1 MTSLQKKLESALYSG
16 YTKNRTESINSFEG
30 GIFMQKTKK
39 TMAGLLAATVLLGA
53 TSVLQAV
60 QVEPVSAAS
69 DPVKIIAMGDSI
81 THGYING
88 DNGYRKY
95 FCYGLQQN
103 GITNFD
109 MVGPN
114 NNWTDSATYD
124 WNGTTITYDP
134 AHAGYSGYAIQK
146 IGSRQGLQET
156 IFDTTYVNGDVSGNM
171 MEAYQPDVIMLQIG
185 TNDVLDAQLT
195 GIGDRLEELV
205 DKLIPYVS
213 GDGQVLYLASIP
225 NIDAIERYDWLGA
238 YEWTYGVS
246 YKSDPE
252 KFVATVQAAVDDYNT
267 IVKNLVAK
275 KQAEGA
281 HIEFSDINSTIDI
294 SAGDLKDGVH
304 PSEQGYAKMGQYW
317 SNLLTETYFHGTVT
331 PTTTPTATTTTTTE
345 TTTTTTGTT
354 TATDSTPVETTTSVQ
369 TTTTAKPQTNPSG
382 DSAFTLTDVAFDTDI
397 DLQPYSDITSIDV
410 IFSAADGAF
419 YNGSV
424 TFDGWNEATSFTSTD
439 LKNQMLTVTPSKE
452 YGKMTVRKY
461 FGNVTLE
468 KVIVHT
474 KGSAESTTTTKVTT
488 TETAVTTTEAKTTT
502 ETSTTTTPVVTT
514 TIVTTVT
521 ETANGDVNGDGT
533 MDLTDLVL
541 LQKYLVRKGTMTVE
555 QSSRADLNA
564 DHVLNVVDAML
575 LRQLL
580 LKHA

>member
-1 MTSLQKKLESALYSG
+1 
-16 YTKNRTESINSFEG
+16 
-30 GIFMQKTKK
+30 MQKTKK

-95 FCYGLQQN
+95 FCYDLQQN

-146 IGSRQGLQET
+146 IGNRQGLQET
-156 IFDTTYVNGDVSGNM
+156 IFDTTYTDGDVSGNM
-171 MEAYQPDVIMLQIG
+171 MEVYQPDVIMLQIG

-281 HIEFSDINSTIDI
+281 HIEFSDINSTIEI

-354 TATDSTPVETTTSVQ
+354 TATDSTPAETTTSAQ
-369 TTTTAKPQTNPSG
+369 ITTTQPQTNPSG
-382 DSAFTLTDVAFDTDI
+382 DAAFTLTDVAFDTDI
-397 DLQPYSDITSIDV
+397 DLQPYSNITSIDV

-424 TFDGWNEATSFTSTD
+424 TFGGWNEATSFTSTD
-439 LKNQMLTVTPSKE
+439 LKNQTLTVTPSKA

-461 FGNVTLE
+461 FGDVTLE

-533 MDLTDLVL
+533 TDLTDLVL
-541 LQKYLVRKGTMTVE
+541 LQKYLVRKGTLIAE

-580 LKHA
+580 LKQA

>member
-1 MTSLQKKLESALYSG
+1 M
-16 YTKNRTESINSFEG
+16 R
-30 GIFMQKTKK
+30 KTKK
-39 TMAGLLAATVLLGA
+39 TMAGLLAATILLGA

-60 QVEPVSAAS
+60 QIEPVSAAS

-114 NNWTDSATYD
+114 NNWSDSATYD

-146 IGSRQGLQET
+146 IGNRQGLQET
-156 IFDTTYVNGDVSGNM
+156 IFDTTYTDGDVSGNM
-171 MEAYQPDVIMLQIG
+171 MEVYQPDVIMLQIG

-225 NIDAIERYDWLGA
+225 NIDAAKKYDWLGA
-238 YEWTYGVS
+238 YQWTYGVS
-246 YKSDPE
+246 YESDPE

-331 PTTTPTATTTTTTE
+331 PTTTPTTTATTTTTTE
-345 TTTTTTGTT
+345 TTTTTTETT
-354 TATDSTPVETTTSVQ
+354 TATDSTPAETTTSAQ
-369 TTTTAKPQTNPSG
+369 TTTTEPQTNPSG

-410 IFSAADGAF
+410 IFSAADGAS

-424 TFDGWNEATSFTSTD
+424 TFDGWNEATSFTSAD
-439 LKNQMLTVTPSKE
+439 LKNQTLTVTPSKD

-461 FGNVTLE
+461 FGDVTLE

-474 KGSAESTTTTKVTT
+474 KGSTVSTTT
-488 TETAVTTTEAKTTT
+488 TETAVITTGAKTTT
-502 ETSTTTTPVVTT
+502 ETTTTTMPAVTT
-514 TIVTTVT
+514 TMVTTVT
-521 ETANGDVNGDGT
+521 EAVNGDVNGDGT
-533 MDLTDLVL
+533 ADLTDLVV
-541 LQKYLVRKGTMTVE
+541 LQKYLVRKGTLTAE

>member
-1 MTSLQKKLESALYSG
+1 
-16 YTKNRTESINSFEG
+16 
-30 GIFMQKTKK
+30 MQKTKK

-95 FCYGLQQN
+95 FCYDLQQN

-114 NNWTDSATYD
+114 NNWMDSATYD

-171 MEAYQPDVIMLQIG
+171 MEVYQPDVIMLQIG

-225 NIDAIERYDWLGA
+225 DIDAAKKYDWLGA
-238 YEWTYGVS
+238 YQWTYGVS
-246 YKSDPE
+246 YESDPE
-252 KFVATVQAAVDDYNT
+252 KFVATVQAAVDDYNM

-294 SAGDLKDGVH
+294 SAGDLEDGVH
-304 PSEQGYAKMGQYW
+304 PNEQGYAKMGQYW

-331 PTTTPTATTTTTTE
+331 PTTTPTTTATTTTTTE

-354 TATDSTPVETTTSVQ
+354 TATDSTPAETTTSAQ
-369 TTTTAKPQTNPSG
+369 TTTTEPQTNPSG
-382 DSAFTLTDVAFDTDI
+382 DSAFTLMDVAFDTDI

-410 IFSAADGAF
+410 IFSAADGAS

-424 TFDGWNEATSFTSTD
+424 TFDGWNEATSFTSAD
-439 LKNQMLTVTPSKE
+439 LKNQTLTVTPSKD

-461 FGNVTLE
+461 FGDVTLE

-474 KGSAESTTTTKVTT
+474 KGSTVSTTT
-488 TETAVTTTEAKTTT
+488 TETAVITTEAKTTT
-502 ETSTTTTPVVTT
+502 ETTTTTMPAVTT
-514 TIVTTVT
+514 TMVTTVT
-521 ETANGDVNGDGT
+521 EAVNGDVNGDGT
-533 MDLTDLVL
+533 TDLTDLVL
-541 LQKYLVRKGTMTVE
+541 LQKYLVRKGTLIAE

>member
-1 MTSLQKKLESALYSG
+1 
-16 YTKNRTESINSFEG
+16 
-30 GIFMQKTKK
+30 MQKTKK
-39 TMAGLLAATVLLGA
+39 TVAGLLAATVLLGA

-114 NNWTDSATYD
+114 NNWSDSATYD
-124 WNGTTITYDP
+124 WNGITITYDP
-134 AHAGYSGYAIQK
+134 VHAGYSGYAIQK

-205 DKLIPYVS
+205 DKLLPYVS

-225 NIDAIERYDWLGA
+225 DIDAAKKYDWLGA
-238 YEWTYGVS
+238 YQWTYGVS
-246 YKSDPE
+246 YESDPE

-275 KQAEGA
+275 KQAKGA

-294 SAGDLKDGVH
+294 SAGDLEDGVH

-331 PTTTPTATTTTTTE
+331 PTTTPTTTATTTTTTE

-354 TATDSTPVETTTSVQ
+354 TATDSTPAETTTSAQ
-369 TTTTAKPQTNPSG
+369 TTTTEPQTNPSG

-410 IFSAADGAF
+410 IFSAADGAS

-424 TFDGWNEATSFTSTD
+424 TFDGWNEATSFTSAD
-439 LKNQMLTVTPSKE
+439 LKNQTLTVTPSKD
-452 YGKMTVRKY
+452 YGKMTIRKY
-461 FGNVTLE
+461 FGDVTLE

-474 KGSAESTTTTKVTT
+474 KGSTVSTTT
-488 TETAVTTTEAKTTT
+488 TETAVITTEAKTTT
-502 ETSTTTTPVVTT
+502 ETTTTTMPAVTT
-514 TIVTTVT
+514 TMVTTVT
-521 ETANGDVNGDGT
+521 EAVNGDVNGDGT
-533 MDLTDLVL
+533 TDLTDLVM
-541 LQKYLVRKGTMTVE
+541 LQKYLVRKGTLTAE

>member
-1 MTSLQKKLESALYSG
+1 M
-16 YTKNRTESINSFEG
+16 R
-30 GIFMQKTKK
+30 KTKK
-39 TMAGLLAATVLLGA
+39 TMAGLLAATILLGA

-60 QVEPVSAAS
+60 QIEPVSAAS
-69 DPVKIIAMGDSI
+69 NPVKIIAMGDSI

-103 GITNFD
+103 GITDFN

-114 NNWTDSATYD
+114 NDWTDSTTYD

-156 IFDTTYVNGDVSGNM
+156 IFDTTYTDGDVSGNM
-171 MEAYQPDVIMLQIG
+171 MEVYQPDVIMLQIG

-225 NIDAIERYDWLGA
+225 NIDAAKKYDWLGA
-238 YEWTYGVS
+238 YQWTYGVS
-246 YKSDPE
+246 YESDPE

-294 SAGDLKDGVH
+294 SAGDLEDGVH

-331 PTTTPTATTTTTTE
+331 PTTTPTTTATTTTTTE

-354 TATDSTPVETTTSVQ
+354 TATDSTPAETTTSAQ
-369 TTTTAKPQTNPSG
+369 TTTTELQTNPSG

-397 DLQPYSDITSIDV
+397 DLRPYSDITSIDV
-410 IFSAADGAF
+410 IFSAADGAS

-424 TFDGWNEATSFTSTD
+424 TFDGWNEATSFTSAD
-439 LKNQMLTVTPSKE
+439 LKNQTLTVTPSKD

-461 FGNVTLE
+461 FGDVTLE

-474 KGSAESTTTTKVTT
+474 KGSTVSTTT
-488 TETAVTTTEAKTTT
+488 TETAVITTEAKTTT
-502 ETSTTTTPVVTT
+502 ETTTTTMPAVTT
-514 TIVTTVT
+514 TMVTTVT
-521 ETANGDVNGDGT
+521 EAVNGDVNGDGT
-533 MDLTDLVL
+533 TDLTDLVL
-541 LQKYLVRKGTMTVE
+541 LQKYLVRKGTLTAE

>member
-1 MTSLQKKLESALYSG
+1 
-16 YTKNRTESINSFEG
+16 
-30 GIFMQKTKK
+30 MQKTKK
-39 TMAGLLAATVLLGA
+39 MVAGLLAATILLGA

-60 QVEPVSAAS
+60 QIEPVSAAS

-103 GITNFD
+103 GITDFN

-114 NNWTDSATYD
+114 NDWTDSTTYD

-156 IFDTTYVNGDVSGNM
+156 IFDTTYTDGDVSGNM
-171 MEAYQPDVIMLQIG
+171 MKVYQPDVIMLQIG
-185 TNDVLDAQLT
+185 TNDILDAQLT

-225 NIDAIERYDWLGA
+225 DIDAAKKYDWLGA
-238 YEWTYGVS
+238 YQWTYGVS
-246 YKSDPE
+246 YESDPE

-294 SAGDLKDGVH
+294 SAGDLEDGVH
-304 PSEQGYAKMGQYW
+304 PNEQGYAKMGQYW

-331 PTTTPTATTTTTTE
+331 PTTTPTTTATTTTTTE

-354 TATDSTPVETTTSVQ
+354 TATDSTPAETTTSAQ
-369 TTTTAKPQTNPSG
+369 ITTTEPQTNPSG

-397 DLQPYSDITSIDV
+397 DLRPYSDITSIDV
-410 IFSAADGAF
+410 IFSAADGVS

-424 TFDGWNEATSFTSTD
+424 TFDGWNEATSFISAE
-439 LKNQMLTVTPSKE
+439 LKNHTLTVTPSKA
-452 YGKMTVRKY
+452 YNTMTVHKH
-461 FGNVTLE
+461 FGGAVDVTLE

-474 KGSAESTTTTKVTT
+474 KGSAVSTTT
-488 TETAVTTTEAKTTT
+488 TETAVITTEAKTTT
-502 ETSTTTTPVVTT
+502 ETTTTTMPAVTT
-514 TIVTTVT
+514 TMVTTVT
-521 ETANGDVNGDGT
+521 ETVNGDVNGDGT
-533 MDLTDLVL
+533 TDLTDLVL
-541 LQKYLVRKGTMTVE
+541 LQKYLVRKGTLTAE

-580 LKHA
+580 LKQA

>member
-1 MTSLQKKLESALYSG
+1 M
-16 YTKNRTESINSFEG
+16 R
-30 GIFMQKTKK
+30 KTKK

-95 FCYGLQQN
+95 FCYDLQQN

-114 NNWTDSATYD
+114 NNWTDSTTYD

-205 DKLIPYVS
+205 DKLLPYVS

-225 NIDAIERYDWLGA
+225 NIDAIKRYDWLGA
-238 YEWTYGVS
+238 YEWNYGVS
-246 YKSDPE
+246 HESDPE
-252 KFVATVQAAVDDYNT
+252 KFVATVQAVVDDYNT

-281 HIEFSDINSTIDI
+281 HIEFSDINSTITI
-294 SAGDLKDGVH
+294 SAGDLEDGVH

-317 SNLLTETYFHGTVT
+317 SKLLTETYFHGTVT

-439 LKNQMLTVTPSKE
+439 LKNQTLTVTPSKE

-461 FGNVTLE
+461 FGDVTLE

-474 KGSAESTTTTKVTT
+474 KGSAVSTTT

-502 ETSTTTTPVVTT
+502 ETTTTTAPAVTT
-514 TIVTTVT
+514 TVVTTVT
-521 ETANGDVNGDGT
+521 EAVNGDVNGDGT
-533 MDLTDLVL
+533 ADLTDLVM
-541 LQKYLVRKGTMTVE
+541 LQKYLVRKETMTVE

-580 LKHA
+580 LKHV

>member
-1 MTSLQKKLESALYSG
+1 
-16 YTKNRTESINSFEG
+16 
-30 GIFMQKTKK
+30 MQKTKK

-114 NNWTDSATYD
+114 NNWSDSATYD

-331 PTTTPTATTTTTTE
+331 PTTTPATTATTTATTTTTTE

-354 TATDSTPVETTTSVQ
+354 TATDSTPAETTTSAQ
-369 TTTTAKPQTNPSG
+369 TTTTEPQTNPSG
-382 DSAFTLTDVAFDTDI
+382 DAAFTLTDVDFDTEI
-397 DLQPYSDITSIDV
+397 DLSPYSDITSIDV
-410 IFSAADGAF
+410 IFSAADGAS

-424 TFDGWNEATSFTSTD
+424 TFDGWNEATNFTSTD

-461 FGNVTLE
+461 FGDVTLE

-474 KGSAESTTTTKVTT
+474 KGSAVSTTT
-488 TETAVTTTEAKTTT
+488 TETAVITTEAKTTT
-502 ETSTTTTPVVTT
+502 ETTTTTAPAVTT
-514 TIVTTVT
+514 TVVTTVT
-521 ETANGDVNGDGT
+521 EAVNGDVNGDGT
-533 MDLTDLVL
+533 ADLTDLVL
-541 LQKYLVRKGTMTVE
+541 LQKYLVRKGTLIAE

>member
-1 MTSLQKKLESALYSG
+1 MW
-16 YTKNRTESINSFEG
+16 
-30 GIFMQKTKK
+30 KTKK

-114 NNWTDSATYD
+114 NNWSDSATYD

-410 IFSAADGAF
+410 IFSAADGAS

-424 TFDGWNEATSFTSTD
+424 TFDGWNEATNFTSTD

-461 FGNVTLE
+461 FGDVTLE

-474 KGSAESTTTTKVTT
+474 KGSAVSTTT
-488 TETAVTTTEAKTTT
+488 TETAVITTEAKTTT
-502 ETSTTTTPVVTT
+502 ETTTTTAPAVTT
-514 TIVTTVT
+514 TVVTTVT
-521 ETANGDVNGDGT
+521 EAVNGDVNGDGT
-533 MDLTDLVL
+533 ADLMDLVM
-541 LQKYLVRKGTMTVE
+541 LQKYLVRKGTLIAE

>member
-39 TMAGLLAATVLLGA
+39 TMALLLAATVLLGA

-114 NNWTDSATYD
+114 NNWSDSATYD

>member
-1 MTSLQKKLESALYSG
+1 
-16 YTKNRTESINSFEG
+16 
-30 GIFMQKTKK
+30 MQKTKK
-39 TMAGLLAATVLLGA
+39 TVAGLLAATILLGA

-60 QVEPVSAAS
+60 QIEPVSAAS

-103 GITNFD
+103 GITDFN

-114 NNWTDSATYD
+114 NDWTDSTTYD

-156 IFDTTYVNGDVSGNM
+156 IFDTTYTDGDVSGNM
-171 MEAYQPDVIMLQIG
+171 MEVYQPDVIMLQIG

-225 NIDAIERYDWLGA
+225 NIDAAKKYDWLGA
-238 YEWTYGVS
+238 YQWTYGVS
-246 YKSDPE
+246 YESDPE

-294 SAGDLKDGVH
+294 SAGDLEDGVH

-331 PTTTPTATTTTTTE
+331 PTTTPTTTATTTTTTE

-354 TATDSTPVETTTSVQ
+354 TATDSTPAETTTSAQ
-369 TTTTAKPQTNPSG
+369 TTTTEPQTNPSG

-410 IFSAADGAF
+410 IFSAADGAS

-424 TFDGWNEATSFTSTD
+424 TFDGWNEATSFTSAD
-439 LKNQMLTVTPSKE
+439 LKNQTLTVTPSKD

-461 FGNVTLE
+461 FGDVTLE

-474 KGSAESTTTTKVTT
+474 KGSTVSTTT
-488 TETAVTTTEAKTTT
+488 TETAVITTEAKTTT
-502 ETSTTTTPVVTT
+502 ETTTTTMPAVTT
-514 TIVTTVT
+514 TMVTTVT
-521 ETANGDVNGDGT
+521 EAVNGDVNGDGT
-533 MDLTDLVL
+533 TDLTDLVL
-541 LQKYLVRKGTMTVE
+541 LQKYLVRKGTLTAE

>member
-1 MTSLQKKLESALYSG
+1 M
-16 YTKNRTESINSFEG
+16 R
-30 GIFMQKTKK
+30 KTKK
-39 TMAGLLAATVLLGA
+39 TMAGLLAATILLGA

-103 GITNFD
+103 GITDFD

-134 AHAGYSGYAIQK
+134 VHAGYSGYAIQK

-156 IFDTTYVNGDVSGNM
+156 IFDTTYTDGDVSGNM
-171 MEAYQPDVIMLQIG
+171 MKVYQPDVIMLQIG

-225 NIDAIERYDWLGA
+225 DIDAAKKYDWLGA
-238 YEWTYGVS
+238 YQWTYGVS
-246 YKSDPE
+246 YESDPE

-294 SAGDLKDGVH
+294 SAGDLEDGVH

-331 PTTTPTATTTTTTE
+331 PTTTPTTTATTTTTTE

-354 TATDSTPVETTTSVQ
+354 TATDSTPAETTTSAQ
-369 TTTTAKPQTNPSG
+369 ITTTQPQTNPSG

-410 IFSAADGAF
+410 IFSAADGAS

-424 TFDGWNEATSFTSTD
+424 TFDGWNEATSFTSAD
-439 LKNQMLTVTPSKE
+439 LKNQTLTVTPSKD

-461 FGNVTLE
+461 FGDVTLE

-474 KGSAESTTTTKVTT
+474 KGSTVSTTT
-488 TETAVTTTEAKTTT
+488 TETAVITTEAKTTT
-502 ETSTTTTPVVTT
+502 ETTTTTMPAVTT
-514 TIVTTVT
+514 TMVTTVT
-521 ETANGDVNGDGT
+521 EAVNGDVNGDGT
-533 MDLTDLVL
+533 TDLTDLVM
-541 LQKYLVRKGTMTVE
+541 LQKYLVRKGTLTAE

-580 LKHA
+580 LKQA

>member
-1 MTSLQKKLESALYSG
+1 
-16 YTKNRTESINSFEG
+16 
-30 GIFMQKTKK
+30 MQKTKK

-95 FCYGLQQN
+95 FCYDLQQN

-114 NNWTDSATYD
+114 NNWMDSATYD

-294 SAGDLKDGVH
+294 SAGDLEDGVH

-317 SNLLTETYFHGTVT
+317 SNLLTETYFHGTVI
-331 PTTTPTATTTTTTE
+331 PTTTPATTATTTTTTE

-354 TATDSTPVETTTSVQ
+354 TATDSTPAETTTSAQ
-369 TTTTAKPQTNPSG
+369 TTTTEPQTNPSG
-382 DSAFTLTDVAFDTDI
+382 DAAFTLTDVDFDTEI
-397 DLQPYSDITSIDV
+397 DLSPYSDITSIDV
-410 IFSAADGAF
+410 IFSAADGVS

-461 FGNVTLE
+461 FGDVTLE

-474 KGSAESTTTTKVTT
+474 KGSAVSTTT
-488 TETAVTTTEAKTTT
+488 TETAVITTEAK
-502 ETSTTTTPVVTT
+502 TTTPVVTT

-533 MDLTDLVL
+533 TDLTDLVM
-541 LQKYLVRKGTMTVE
+541 LQKYLVRKETMTVE

>member
-1 MTSLQKKLESALYSG
+1 
-16 YTKNRTESINSFEG
+16 
-30 GIFMQKTKK
+30 MQKTKK

-95 FCYGLQQN
+95 FCYDLQQN

-114 NNWTDSATYD
+114 NNWSDSATYD

-146 IGSRQGLQET
+146 IGSREGLQET

-294 SAGDLKDGVH
+294 SAGDLEDGVH

-331 PTTTPTATTTTTTE
+331 PTTTPATTATTTTTTE

-354 TATDSTPVETTTSVQ
+354 TATDSTPAETTTSAQ
-369 TTTTAKPQTNPSG
+369 ITTTEPQTNPSG
-382 DSAFTLTDVAFDTDI
+382 DAAFTLTDVAFDTDI

-461 FGNVTLE
+461 FGDVTLE

-474 KGSAESTTTTKVTT
+474 KGSAVSTTT
-488 TETAVTTTEAKTTT
+488 TETAVITTEAK
-502 ETSTTTTPVVTT
+502 TTTPVVTT

-533 MDLTDLVL
+533 TDLTDLVM
-541 LQKYLVRKGTMTVE
+541 LQKYLVRKETMTVE

>member
-1 MTSLQKKLESALYSG
+1 M
-16 YTKNRTESINSFEG
+16 R
-30 GIFMQKTKK
+30 KTKK
-39 TMAGLLAATVLLGA
+39 TMAGLLAATILLGA

-60 QVEPVSAAS
+60 QIEPVSAAS

-103 GITNFD
+103 GITDFN

-114 NNWTDSATYD
+114 NDWTDSTTYD

-156 IFDTTYVNGDVSGNM
+156 IFDTTYTDGDVSGNM
-171 MEAYQPDVIMLQIG
+171 MEVYQPDVIMLQIG

-225 NIDAIERYDWLGA
+225 NIDAAKKYDWLGA
-238 YEWTYGVS
+238 YQWTYGVS
-246 YKSDPE
+246 YESDPE

-294 SAGDLKDGVH
+294 SAGDLEDGVH

-331 PTTTPTATTTTTTE
+331 PTTTPTTTATTTTTTE

-354 TATDSTPVETTTSVQ
+354 TATDSTPAETTTSAQ
-369 TTTTAKPQTNPSG
+369 TTTTEPQTNPSG

-397 DLQPYSDITSIDV
+397 DLRPYSDITSIDV
-410 IFSAADGAF
+410 IFSAADGAS

-424 TFDGWNEATSFTSTD
+424 TFDGWNEATSFTSAD
-439 LKNQMLTVTPSKE
+439 LKNQTLTVTPSKD

-461 FGNVTLE
+461 FGDVTLE

-474 KGSAESTTTTKVTT
+474 KGSTVSTTT
-488 TETAVTTTEAKTTT
+488 TETAVITTEAKTTT
-502 ETSTTTTPVVTT
+502 ETTTTTMPAVTT
-514 TIVTTVT
+514 TMVTTVT
-521 ETANGDVNGDGT
+521 EAVNGDVNGDGT
-533 MDLTDLVL
+533 TDLTDLVL
-541 LQKYLVRKGTMTVE
+541 LQKYLVRKGTLIAE

>member
-1 MTSLQKKLESALYSG
+1 MRKS
-16 YTKNRTESINSFEG
+16 
-30 GIFMQKTKK
+30 MK
-39 TMAGLLAATVLLGA
+39 TMAGLLAATVLLGT

-103 GITNFD
+103 GITDFD

-114 NNWTDSATYD
+114 NNWTDSTTYD

-156 IFDTTYVNGDVSGNM
+156 IFDTTHINGDVSGNM

-205 DKLIPYVS
+205 DKLLPYVS

-225 NIDAIERYDWLGA
+225 NIDAAKRYDWLGA

-246 YKSDPE
+246 HESDPE

-267 IVKNLVAK
+267 IVKNLVVK

-294 SAGDLKDGVH
+294 SAGDLEDGVH

-331 PTTTPTATTTTTTE
+331 PTTTTTTTTT
-345 TTTTTTGTT
+345 TATTTTTGTT
-354 TATDSTPVETTTSVQ
+354 SATDSTPAETTTSAQ
-369 TTTTAKPQTNPSG
+369 TTTTEPQTNPSG
-382 DSAFTLTDVAFDTDI
+382 NSTFTLTDVDFNTDI
-397 DLQPYSDITSIDV
+397 DLRPYSDITSIDV
-410 IFSAADGAF
+410 IFSAADGAS

-424 TFDGWNEATSFTSTD
+424 TFDGWNESTSFTSEE
-439 LKNQMLTVTPSKE
+439 LKNQMLTVMPSKD
-452 YGKMTVRKY
+452 YDKMTVHKY
-461 FGNVTLE
+461 FGDVTLE

-474 KGSAESTTTTKVTT
+474 KGSAGSTTTTKATT
-488 TETAVTTTEAKTTT
+488 AEIVATTTEAKTTT
-502 ETSTTTTPVVTT
+502 ETSITTPVVTT
-514 TIVTTVT
+514 VT
-521 ETANGDVNGDGT
+521 ETVNGDVNGDGMT
-533 MDLTDLVL
+533 DLSDLVL
-541 LQKYLVRKGTMTVE
+541 LQKYLVRKGTLTAE

>member
-1 MTSLQKKLESALYSG
+1 
-16 YTKNRTESINSFEG
+16 
-30 GIFMQKTKK
+30 MQKTKK
-39 TMAGLLAATVLLGA
+39 TVAGLLAATILLGA

-103 GITNFD
+103 GITDFD

-134 AHAGYSGYAIQK
+134 VHAGYSGYAIQK

-156 IFDTTYVNGDVSGNM
+156 IFDTTYTDGDVSGNM
-171 MEAYQPDVIMLQIG
+171 MEVYQPDVIMLQIG

-205 DKLIPYVS
+205 DKLLPYVS

-225 NIDAIERYDWLGA
+225 DIDAAKKYDWLGA
-238 YEWTYGVS
+238 YQWTYGVS
-246 YKSDPE
+246 YESDPE

-294 SAGDLKDGVH
+294 SAGDLEDGVH

-331 PTTTPTATTTTTTE
+331 PTTTPTTTATTTTTTE

-354 TATDSTPVETTTSVQ
+354 TATDSTPAETTTSAQ
-369 TTTTAKPQTNPSG
+369 ATTTQPQTNPSG

-410 IFSAADGAF
+410 IFSAADGAS

-424 TFDGWNEATSFTSTD
+424 TFDGWNEATSFTSAD
-439 LKNQMLTVTPSKE
+439 LKNQTLTVTPSKD
-452 YGKMTVRKY
+452 YGKMTIRKY
-461 FGNVTLE
+461 FGDVTLE

-474 KGSAESTTTTKVTT
+474 KGSTVSTTT
-488 TETAVTTTEAKTTT
+488 TETAVITTEAKTTT
-502 ETSTTTTPVVTT
+502 ETTTTTMPAVTT
-514 TIVTTVT
+514 TMVTTVT
-521 ETANGDVNGDGT
+521 EAVNGDVNGDGT
-533 MDLTDLVL
+533 TDLTDLVL
-541 LQKYLVRKGTMTVE
+541 LQKYLVRKGTLTAE

>member
-1 MTSLQKKLESALYSG
+1 MW
-16 YTKNRTESINSFEG
+16 
-30 GIFMQKTKK
+30 KTKK

-114 NNWTDSATYD
+114 NNWSDSATYD

-331 PTTTPTATTTTTTE
+331 PTTTPATTATTTATTTTTTE

-354 TATDSTPVETTTSVQ
+354 TATDSTPAETTTSAQ
-369 TTTTAKPQTNPSG
+369 TTTTEPQTNPSG
-382 DSAFTLTDVAFDTDI
+382 DAAFTLTDVDFDTEI
-397 DLQPYSDITSIDV
+397 DLSPYSDITSIDV
-410 IFSAADGAF
+410 IFSAADGAS

-424 TFDGWNEATSFTSTD
+424 TFDGWNEATNFTSTD

-461 FGNVTLE
+461 FGDVTLE

-474 KGSAESTTTTKVTT
+474 KGSAVSTTT
-488 TETAVTTTEAKTTT
+488 TETAVITTEAKTTT
-502 ETSTTTTPVVTT
+502 ETTTTTAPAVTT
-514 TIVTTVT
+514 TVVTTVT
-521 ETANGDVNGDGT
+521 EAVNGDVNGDGT
-533 MDLTDLVL
+533 ADLTDLVL
-541 LQKYLVRKGTMTVE
+541 LQKYLVRKGTLIAE

>member
-1 MTSLQKKLESALYSG
+1 MW
-16 YTKNRTESINSFEG
+16 
-30 GIFMQKTKK
+30 KTKK

-114 NNWTDSATYD
+114 NDWTDSTTYD

-156 IFDTTYVNGDVSGNM
+156 IFDTTYTDGDVSGNM
-171 MEAYQPDVIMLQIG
+171 MEVYQPDVIMLQIG

-294 SAGDLKDGVH
+294 SAGDLEDGVH

-369 TTTTAKPQTNPSG
+369 ITTTQPQTNPSG
-382 DSAFTLTDVAFDTDI
+382 DAAFTLTDVDFNTDI
-397 DLQPYSDITSIDV
+397 YLQPYSNITSIDV
-410 IFSAADGAF
+410 IFSAADGAS

-424 TFDGWNEATSFTSTD
+424 TFDGWNEATNFTSTD

-461 FGNVTLE
+461 FGDVTLE

-474 KGSAESTTTTKVTT
+474 KGSAVSTTT
-488 TETAVTTTEAKTTT
+488 TETAVITTEAKTTT
-502 ETSTTTTPVVTT
+502 ETTTTTAPAVTT
-514 TIVTTVT
+514 TVVTTVT
-521 ETANGDVNGDGT
+521 EAVNGDVNGDGT
-533 MDLTDLVL
+533 ADLTDLVM
-541 LQKYLVRKGTMTVE
+541 LQKYLVRKETMTVE

>member
-1 MTSLQKKLESALYSG
+1 
-16 YTKNRTESINSFEG
+16 
-30 GIFMQKTKK
+30 MQKTKK
-39 TMAGLLAATVLLGA
+39 MVAGLLAATVLLGA

-103 GITNFD
+103 GITDFN

-156 IFDTTYVNGDVSGNM
+156 IFDTTYTDGDVSGNM
-171 MEAYQPDVIMLQIG
+171 MKVYQPDVIMLQIG

-205 DKLIPYVS
+205 DKLLPYVS

-225 NIDAIERYDWLGA
+225 DIDAAKKYDWLGA
-238 YEWTYGVS
+238 YQWTYGVS
-246 YKSDPE
+246 YESDPE

-294 SAGDLKDGVH
+294 SAGDLEDGVH
-304 PSEQGYAKMGQYW
+304 PNEQGYAKMGQYW

-331 PTTTPTATTTTTTE
+331 PTTTTTTTATTTTTTE
-345 TTTTTTGTT
+345 TTTTTTTTGTT
-354 TATDSTPVETTTSVQ
+354 TATDSTPAETTTSAQ
-369 TTTTAKPQTNPSG
+369 TTTTEPQTNPSG
-382 DSAFTLTDVAFDTDI
+382 DSAFTLTDVVFDTDI

-410 IFSAADGAF
+410 IFSAADGAS

-424 TFDGWNEATSFTSTD
+424 TFDGWNEATSFTSAD
-439 LKNQMLTVTPSKE
+439 LKNQTLTVTPSKD

-461 FGNVTLE
+461 FGDVTLE

-474 KGSAESTTTTKVTT
+474 KGSTVSTTT
-488 TETAVTTTEAKTTT
+488 TETAVITTEAKTTT
-502 ETSTTTTPVVTT
+502 ETTTTTMPAVTT
-514 TIVTTVT
+514 TMVTTVT
-521 ETANGDVNGDGT
+521 EAVNGDINGDGT
-533 MDLTDLVL
+533 TDLTDLVL
-541 LQKYLVRKGTMTVE
+541 LQKYLVRKGTLTAE

>member
-1 MTSLQKKLESALYSG
+1 
-16 YTKNRTESINSFEG
+16 
-30 GIFMQKTKK
+30 MQKTKK

-53 TSVLQAV
+53 TSVLQAI
-60 QVEPVSAAS
+60 QIEPVSAAS

-95 FCYGLQQN
+95 FCYNLQQN
-103 GITNFD
+103 GVTNFD

-124 WNGTTITYDP
+124 CNGTTITYDS

-294 SAGDLKDGVH
+294 SAGDLEDGVH

-331 PTTTPTATTTTTTE
+331 PTTTPATTATTTTTTE

-354 TATDSTPVETTTSVQ
+354 TATDSTPAETTTSAQ
-369 TTTTAKPQTNPSG
+369 ITTTEPQTNPSG
-382 DSAFTLTDVAFDTDI
+382 DAAFTLTDVAFDTDI

-461 FGNVTLE
+461 FGDVTLE

-474 KGSAESTTTTKVTT
+474 KGSAVSTTT
-488 TETAVTTTEAKTTT
+488 TETAVITTEAK
-502 ETSTTTTPVVTT
+502 TTTPVVTT

-533 MDLTDLVL
+533 TDLTDLVM
-541 LQKYLVRKGTMTVE
+541 LQKYLVRKETMTVE

>member
-1 MTSLQKKLESALYSG
+1 
-16 YTKNRTESINSFEG
+16 
-30 GIFMQKTKK
+30 MQKTKK

-95 FCYGLQQN
+95 FCYDLQQN

-114 NNWTDSATYD
+114 NNWSDSATYD

-294 SAGDLKDGVH
+294 SAGDLEDGVH

-331 PTTTPTATTTTTTE
+331 PTTTPATTATTTTTTE

-354 TATDSTPVETTTSVQ
+354 TATDSTPAETTTSAQ
-369 TTTTAKPQTNPSG
+369 ITTTEPQTNPSG
-382 DSAFTLTDVAFDTDI
+382 DAAFTLTDVAFDTDI

-461 FGNVTLE
+461 FGDVTLE

-474 KGSAESTTTTKVTT
+474 KGSAVSTTT
-488 TETAVTTTEAKTTT
+488 TETAVITTEAK
-502 ETSTTTTPVVTT
+502 TTTPVVTT

-533 MDLTDLVL
+533 TDLTDLVM
-541 LQKYLVRKGTMTVE
+541 LQKYLVRKETMTVE

>member
-1 MTSLQKKLESALYSG
+1 MW
-16 YTKNRTESINSFEG
+16 
-30 GIFMQKTKK
+30 KTKK

-114 NNWTDSATYD
+114 NDWIDSTTYD

-156 IFDTTYVNGDVSGNM
+156 IFDTTYINGDVSGNM
-171 MEAYQPDVIMLQIG
+171 MKAYQPDVIMLQIG
-185 TNDVLDAQLT
+185 TNDILDAQLT

-205 DKLIPYVS
+205 DKLLPYVS

-225 NIDAIERYDWLGA
+225 NIDAIKRYDWLGA
-238 YEWTYGVS
+238 YEWNYGVS
-246 YKSDPE
+246 HESDPE

-281 HIEFSDINSTIDI
+281 HIEFSDINSTITI
-294 SAGDLKDGVH
+294 STGDLEDGVH

-331 PTTTPTATTTTTTE
+331 PTTTPTTTATTTTTTE

-354 TATDSTPVETTTSVQ
+354 TATDSTPAETTTSAQ
-369 TTTTAKPQTNPSG
+369 TTTTEPQTNPSG

-410 IFSAADGAF
+410 IFSAADGAS

-424 TFDGWNEATSFTSTD
+424 TFDGWNEATSFTSAD
-439 LKNQMLTVTPSKE
+439 LKNQTLTVTPSKD

-461 FGNVTLE
+461 FGDVTLE

-474 KGSAESTTTTKVTT
+474 KGSTVSTTT
-488 TETAVTTTEAKTTT
+488 TETAVITTEAKTTT
-502 ETSTTTTPVVTT
+502 ETTTTTMPAVTT
-514 TIVTTVT
+514 TMVTTVT
-521 ETANGDVNGDGT
+521 EAVNGDVNGDGT
-533 MDLTDLVL
+533 ADLTDLVV
-541 LQKYLVRKGTMTVE
+541 LQKYLVRKGTLTAE

>member
-1 MTSLQKKLESALYSG
+1 MW
-16 YTKNRTESINSFEG
+16 
-30 GIFMQKTKK
+30 KTKK

-53 TSVLQAV
+53 TLVLQAV

-95 FCYGLQQN
+95 FCYDLQQN

-114 NNWTDSATYD
+114 NNWSDSATYD

-331 PTTTPTATTTTTTE
+331 PTTTPVTTTTTE

-354 TATDSTPVETTTSVQ
+354 TATDSTPAETTTSVQ
-369 TTTTAKPQTNPSG
+369 TTTTEPQTNPSG
-382 DSAFTLTDVAFDTDI
+382 DSAFTLTDVDFNTDI
-397 DLQPYSDITSIDV
+397 YLQPYSNITSIDV
-410 IFSAADGAF
+410 IFSAADGAS

-439 LKNQMLTVTPSKE
+439 LKNQTLTVTPSKA
-452 YGKMTVRKY
+452 YGKMTVHKY
-461 FGNVTLE
+461 FGDVTLE

-502 ETSTTTTPVVTT
+502 ETSTTTAPAVTIT
-514 TIVTTVT
+514 MVTTVT
-521 ETANGDVNGDGT
+521 EAVNGDVNGDGT
-533 MDLTDLVL
+533 ADLTDLIM
-541 LQKYLVRKGTMTVE
+541 LQKYLVRKGTMTAE

-580 LKHA
+580 LKYA

>member
-1 MTSLQKKLESALYSG
+1 
-16 YTKNRTESINSFEG
+16 
-30 GIFMQKTKK
+30 MQKTKK
-39 TMAGLLAATVLLGA
+39 TVAGLLAATVLLGA

-60 QVEPVSAAS
+60 QIEPVSAAS
-69 DPVKIIAMGDSI
+69 NPVKIIAMGDSI

-156 IFDTTYVNGDVSGNM
+156 IFDTTYTDGDVSGNM
-171 MEAYQPDVIMLQIG
+171 MKVYQPDVIMLQIG

-225 NIDAIERYDWLGA
+225 DIDAAKKYDWLGA
-238 YEWTYGVS
+238 YQWTYGVS
-246 YKSDPE
+246 YESDPE
-252 KFVATVQAAVDDYNT
+252 KFVATVQATVDDYNT

-294 SAGDLKDGVH
+294 SAGDLEDGVH
-304 PSEQGYAKMGQYW
+304 PNEQGYAKMGQYW

-331 PTTTPTATTTTTTE
+331 PTTTPTTTATTITTTE

-354 TATDSTPVETTTSVQ
+354 TATDSTPAETTTSAQ
-369 TTTTAKPQTNPSG
+369 TTTTEPQTNPSG

-397 DLQPYSDITSIDV
+397 DLQPYSNITSIDV
-410 IFSAADGAF
+410 IFSAADGAS

-439 LKNQMLTVTPSKE
+439 LKNQMLTVTPSKD
-452 YGKMTVRKY
+452 YGKMTVHKY
-461 FGNVTLE
+461 FGDVTLE

-474 KGSAESTTTTKVTT
+474 KGSAESTTTTKATT
-488 TETAVTTTEAKTTT
+488 TEVVATTTEAKTTT
-502 ETSTTTTPVVTT
+502 ETTTTTTAPAVTT
-514 TIVTTVT
+514 TMVTTVT
-521 ETANGDVNGDGT
+521 EAVNGDVNGDGT
-533 MDLTDLVL
+533 ADLTDLVM
-541 LQKYLVRKGTMTVE
+541 LQKYLVRKGTLTAE

-580 LKHA
+580 LKQA

>member
-1 MTSLQKKLESALYSG
+1 
-16 YTKNRTESINSFEG
+16 
-30 GIFMQKTKK
+30 MQKTKK
-39 TMAGLLAATVLLGA
+39 IMAGLLAATVLLGA
-53 TSVLQAV
+53 TSVLQAI
-60 QVEPVSAAS
+60 QIEPVSAAS

-95 FCYGLQQN
+95 FCYDLQQN

-114 NNWTDSATYD
+114 NNWSDSATYD

-331 PTTTPTATTTTTTE
+331 PTTTPATTATTTTTTTTE

-382 DSAFTLTDVAFDTDI
+382 DAAFTLTDVDFDTEI
-397 DLQPYSDITSIDV
+397 DLSPYSDITSIDV
-410 IFSAADGAF
+410 IFSAADGVS

-424 TFDGWNEATSFTSTD
+424 TFDGWNEATSFISAE
-439 LKNQMLTVTPSKE
+439 LKNHTLTVTPSKD
-452 YGKMTVRKY
+452 YNTMTVHKH
-461 FGNVTLE
+461 FGGAVDVTLE

-533 MDLTDLVL
+533 ANLNDLVL
-541 LQKYLVRKGTMTVE
+541 LQKYLVRKGTMTAE

-580 LKHA
+580 LKQA

>member
-1 MTSLQKKLESALYSG
+1 MW
-16 YTKNRTESINSFEG
+16 
-30 GIFMQKTKK
+30 KTKK

-60 QVEPVSAAS
+60 QIEPVSAVS
-69 DPVKIIAMGDSI
+69 DPMKIIAMGDSI

-95 FCYGLQQN
+95 FCYDLQQN

-281 HIEFSDINSTIDI
+281 HIEFSDINSTIEI
-294 SAGDLKDGVH
+294 SAGDLEDGVH

-369 TTTTAKPQTNPSG
+369 TTTTQPQTNPSG
-382 DSAFTLTDVAFDTDI
+382 DSAFTLTDVDFDTDI

-410 IFSAADGAF
+410 IFSAADGAS

-424 TFDGWNEATSFTSTD
+424 TFDGWNEATSFTSAD
-439 LKNQMLTVTPSKE
+439 LKNQTLTVIPSKD
-452 YGKMTVRKY
+452 YGKMTIHKY
-461 FGNVTLE
+461 FGDVTLE

-474 KGSAESTTTTKVTT
+474 KGSAVSTTT
-488 TETAVTTTEAKTTT
+488 TETAVITTEAKTTT

-521 ETANGDVNGDGT
+521 EAANGDVNGDET
-533 MDLTDLVL
+533 TDLTDLVL
-541 LQKYLVRKGTMTVE
+541 LQKYLVRKETLIAE
-555 QSSRADLNA
+555 QSSRADLNV

-580 LKHA
+580 LKQA

>member
-1 MTSLQKKLESALYSG
+1 
-16 YTKNRTESINSFEG
+16 
-30 GIFMQKTKK
+30 MQKTKK
-39 TMAGLLAATVLLGA
+39 MVAGLLAATVLLGA

-60 QVEPVSAAS
+60 QIEPVSAAS

-103 GITNFD
+103 GITDFN

-114 NNWTDSATYD
+114 NDWTDSTTYD

-156 IFDTTYVNGDVSGNM
+156 IFDTTYTDGDVSGNM
-171 MEAYQPDVIMLQIG
+171 MEVYQPDVIMLQIG

-225 NIDAIERYDWLGA
+225 NIDAAKKYDWLGA
-238 YEWTYGVS
+238 YQWTYGVS
-246 YKSDPE
+246 YESDPE
-252 KFVATVQAAVDDYNT
+252 KFVATVQAAVDDYNM

-294 SAGDLKDGVH
+294 SAGDLEDGVH
-304 PSEQGYAKMGQYW
+304 PNEQGYAKMGQYW

-331 PTTTPTATTTTTTE
+331 PTTTPTTTATTTTTTE

-354 TATDSTPVETTTSVQ
+354 TATDSTLAETTTSAQ
-369 TTTTAKPQTNPSG
+369 TTTTEPQTNPSG

-410 IFSAADGAF
+410 IFSAADGAS

-424 TFDGWNEATSFTSTD
+424 TFDGWNEATSFTSAD
-439 LKNQMLTVTPSKE
+439 LKNQTLTVTPSKD

-461 FGNVTLE
+461 FGDVTLE

-474 KGSAESTTTTKVTT
+474 KGSTVSTTT
-488 TETAVTTTEAKTTT
+488 TETAVITTEAKTTT
-502 ETSTTTTPVVTT
+502 ETTTTTMPAVTT
-514 TIVTTVT
+514 TMVTTVT
-521 ETANGDVNGDGT
+521 EAVNGDVNGDGT
-533 MDLTDLVL
+533 TDLTDLIL
-541 LQKYLVRKGTMTVE
+541 LQKYLVRKGTLTAE

-580 LKHA
+580 LKQA

>member
-1 MTSLQKKLESALYSG
+1 MW
-16 YTKNRTESINSFEG
+16 
-30 GIFMQKTKK
+30 KTKK

-53 TSVLQAV
+53 TSVLQVV

-81 THGYING
+81 TDGYING

-109 MVGPN
+109 MVGSK
-114 NNWTDSATYD
+114 NNWSNQATYD

-252 KFVATVQAAVDDYNT
+252 KFVAIVQAAVDDYNT

-294 SAGDLKDGVH
+294 SAGDLEDGVH

-331 PTTTPTATTTTTTE
+331 PTTTTTTAATTTTTTE

-354 TATDSTPVETTTSVQ
+354 TATDFTPAETTTFSQ
-369 TTTTAKPQTNPSG
+369 TTTTEPQTNPSG
-382 DSAFTLTDVAFDTDI
+382 DSAFTLTDVDFDTDI
-397 DLQPYSDITSIDV
+397 YLQPYFNITSIDV
-410 IFSAADGAF
+410 IFSAADGAS

-424 TFDGWNEATSFTSTD
+424 TFDGWNEATSFTSAD
-439 LKNQMLTVTPSKE
+439 LKNQMLTVTPSKA
-452 YGKMTVRKY
+452 YGKMTVHKY
-461 FGNVTLE
+461 FGDVTLE

-474 KGSAESTTTTKVTT
+474 KGSAESTTT
-488 TETAVTTTEAKTTT
+488 EAKTTT
-502 ETSTTTTPVVTT
+502 ETSTTTIPVVIT

-533 MDLTDLVL
+533 ADLTDLIM
-541 LQKYLVRKGTMTVE
+541 LQKYLVRKGTMTAE

>member
-1 MTSLQKKLESALYSG
+1 MY
-16 YTKNRTESINSFEG
+16 
-30 GIFMQKTKK
+30 
-39 TMAGLLAATVLLGA
+39 
-53 TSVLQAV
+53 
-60 QVEPVSAAS
+60 
-69 DPVKIIAMGDSI
+69 
-81 THGYING
+81 
-88 DNGYRKY
+88 
-95 FCYGLQQN
+95 
-103 GITNFD
+103 
-109 MVGPN
+109 
-114 NNWTDSATYD
+114 
-124 WNGTTITYDP
+124 
-134 AHAGYSGYAIQK
+134 
-146 IGSRQGLQET
+146 
-156 IFDTTYVNGDVSGNM
+156 
-171 MEAYQPDVIMLQIG
+171 
-185 TNDVLDAQLT
+185 
-195 GIGDRLEELV
+195 
-205 DKLIPYVS
+205 
-213 GDGQVLYLASIP
+213 
-225 NIDAIERYDWLGA
+225 
-238 YEWTYGVS
+238 
-246 YKSDPE
+246 
-252 KFVATVQAAVDDYNT
+252 DYNT

-294 SAGDLKDGVH
+294 SAGDLEDGVH

-331 PTTTPTATTTTTTE
+331 PTTTPATTVTTTTTTE

-354 TATDSTPVETTTSVQ
+354 TATDSTPAETTTSAQ
-369 TTTTAKPQTNPSG
+369 TTTTEPQTNPSG

-452 YGKMTVRKY
+452 YGKMMVRKY
-461 FGNVTLE
+461 FGDVTLE

-474 KGSAESTTTTKVTT
+474 KGSAVSTTT
-488 TETAVTTTEAKTTT
+488 TETAVITTEAKTTT
-502 ETSTTTTPVVTT
+502 ETTTTTAPAVTT
-514 TIVTTVT
+514 TVVTTVT
-521 ETANGDVNGDGT
+521 EAVNGDVNGDGT
-533 MDLTDLVL
+533 ADLTDLVM
-541 LQKYLVRKGTMTVE
+541 LQKYLVRKETMTVE

>member
-1 MTSLQKKLESALYSG
+1 MW
-16 YTKNRTESINSFEG
+16 
-30 GIFMQKTKK
+30 KTKK
-39 TMAGLLAATVLLGA
+39 TIAGLLAATVLLGA

-114 NNWTDSATYD
+114 NNWSDSATYD

-345 TTTTTTGTT
+345 TTTTTTTGTT
-354 TATDSTPVETTTSVQ
+354 TATDSTPAETTTSAQ
-369 TTTTAKPQTNPSG
+369 ITTTQPQTNPSG
-382 DSAFTLTDVAFDTDI
+382 DSAFTLTDVDFNTDI
-397 DLQPYSDITSIDV
+397 DLRPYSDITSIDV
-410 IFSAADGAF
+410 IFSAADGAS

-424 TFDGWNEATSFTSTD
+424 TFDGWNEATNFTSTD

-461 FGNVTLE
+461 FGDVTLE

-474 KGSAESTTTTKVTT
+474 KGSAVSTIT
-488 TETAVTTTEAKTTT
+488 TETAVITTEAKTTT

-521 ETANGDVNGDGT
+521 ETANGDVNGDET
-533 MDLTDLVL
+533 TDLTDLVL
-541 LQKYLVRKGTMTVE
+541 LQKYLVRKGTMTAE

>member
-1 MTSLQKKLESALYSG
+1 
-16 YTKNRTESINSFEG
+16 
-30 GIFMQKTKK
+30 MQKTKK

-95 FCYGLQQN
+95 FCYDLQQN

-114 NNWTDSATYD
+114 NNWMDSATYD

-225 NIDAIERYDWLGA
+225 NIDAIKRYDWLGA
-238 YEWTYGVS
+238 YEWNYGVS
-246 YKSDPE
+246 HESDPE

-281 HIEFSDINSTIDI
+281 HIEFSDINSTIEI

-331 PTTTPTATTTTTTE
+331 PTTTPATTATTTTTTE

-354 TATDSTPVETTTSVQ
+354 SATDSTPAETTTSVQ

-382 DSAFTLTDVAFDTDI
+382 DAAFTLTDVAFDTDI

-410 IFSAADGAF
+410 IFSAADGAS

-439 LKNQMLTVTPSKE
+439 LKNQTLTVTPSKE

-461 FGNVTLE
+461 FGDVTLE

-474 KGSAESTTTTKVTT
+474 KGSAVSTTT
-488 TETAVTTTEAKTTT
+488 TETAVITTEAKTTT

-533 MDLTDLVL
+533 TDLTDLVL
-541 LQKYLVRKGTMTVE
+541 LQKYLVRKGTLIAE

-580 LKHA
+580 LKQA

>member
-1 MTSLQKKLESALYSG
+1 MW
-16 YTKNRTESINSFEG
+16 
-30 GIFMQKTKK
+30 KTKK
-39 TMAGLLAATVLLGA
+39 AMAGLLAATVLLGA

-114 NNWTDSATYD
+114 NDWTDSTTYD

-134 AHAGYSGYAIQK
+134 AHAAYSGYAIQK

-156 IFDTTYVNGDVSGNM
+156 IFDTTYTDGDVSGNM
-171 MEAYQPDVIMLQIG
+171 MEVYQPDVIMLQIG

-225 NIDAIERYDWLGA
+225 NIDAAKKYDWLGA
-238 YEWTYGVS
+238 YQWTYGVS
-246 YKSDPE
+246 YESDPE

-275 KQAEGA
+275 KQAGGA

-294 SAGDLKDGVH
+294 SAGDLEDGVH

-331 PTTTPTATTTTTTE
+331 PTTTPTTTATTTTTTE

-354 TATDSTPVETTTSVQ
+354 TATDSTPAETTTSAQ
-369 TTTTAKPQTNPSG
+369 TTTTEPQTNPSG

-397 DLQPYSDITSIDV
+397 DLRPYSDITSIDV
-410 IFSAADGAF
+410 IFSAADGVS

-424 TFDGWNEATSFTSTD
+424 TFDGWNEATSFISAE
-439 LKNQMLTVTPSKE
+439 LKNHTLTVTPSKA
-452 YGKMTVRKY
+452 YNTMTVHKY
-461 FGNVTLE
+461 FGGAVDVTLE

-474 KGSAESTTTTKVTT
+474 KGSTVSTTT
-488 TETAVTTTEAKTTT
+488 TETAVITTEAKTTT
-502 ETSTTTTPVVTT
+502 ETTTTTMPAVTT
-514 TIVTTVT
+514 TMVTTVT
-521 ETANGDVNGDGT
+521 EAVNGDVNGDET
-533 MDLTDLVL
+533 TDLTDLVL
-541 LQKYLVRKGTMTVE
+541 LQKYLVRKGTLTAE

-564 DHVLNVVDAML
+564 DHVLNVVDVML

>member
-1 MTSLQKKLESALYSG
+1 
-16 YTKNRTESINSFEG
+16 
-30 GIFMQKTKK
+30 
-39 TMAGLLAATVLLGA
+39 
-53 TSVLQAV
+53 
-60 QVEPVSAAS
+60 
-69 DPVKIIAMGDSI
+69 
-81 THGYING
+81 
-88 DNGYRKY
+88 
-95 FCYGLQQN
+95 
-103 GITNFD
+103 
-109 MVGPN
+109 
-114 NNWTDSATYD
+114 
-124 WNGTTITYDP
+124 
-134 AHAGYSGYAIQK
+134 
-146 IGSRQGLQET
+146 
-156 IFDTTYVNGDVSGNM
+156 M
-171 MEAYQPDVIMLQIG
+171 MEVYQPDVIMLQIG

-281 HIEFSDINSTIDI
+281 HIEFSDINSTIEI

-354 TATDSTPVETTTSVQ
+354 TATDSTPAETTTSAQ
-369 TTTTAKPQTNPSG
+369 ITTTQPQTNPSG
-382 DSAFTLTDVAFDTDI
+382 DAAFTLTDVAFDTDI
-397 DLQPYSDITSIDV
+397 DLQPYSNITSIDV
-410 IFSAADGAF
+410 IFSAADSAF

-439 LKNQMLTVTPSKE
+439 LKNQTLTVTPSKA

-461 FGNVTLE
+461 FGDVTLE

-533 MDLTDLVL
+533 TDLTDLVL
-541 LQKYLVRKGTMTVE
+541 LQKYLVRKGTLIAE

-580 LKHA
+580 LKQA

>member
-1 MTSLQKKLESALYSG
+1 
-16 YTKNRTESINSFEG
+16 
-30 GIFMQKTKK
+30 MQKTKK
-39 TMAGLLAATVLLGA
+39 MVAGLLAATILLGA

-60 QVEPVSAAS
+60 QIEPVSAAS

-114 NNWTDSATYD
+114 NDWTDSTTYD

-156 IFDTTYVNGDVSGNM
+156 IFDTTYTDGDVSGNM
-171 MEAYQPDVIMLQIG
+171 MEVYQPDVIMLQIG

-225 NIDAIERYDWLGA
+225 DIDAAKKYDWLGA
-238 YEWTYGVS
+238 YQWTYGVS
-246 YKSDPE
+246 YESDPE
-252 KFVATVQAAVDDYNT
+252 KFVATVQAAVDDYNM

-294 SAGDLKDGVH
+294 SAGDLEDGVH
-304 PSEQGYAKMGQYW
+304 PNEQGYAKMGQYW

-331 PTTTPTATTTTTTE
+331 PTTTPTTTATTTTTTE

-354 TATDSTPVETTTSVQ
+354 TATDSTPAETTTSAQ
-369 TTTTAKPQTNPSG
+369 TTTTEPQTNPSG

-397 DLQPYSDITSIDV
+397 DLQPYSNITSIDV
-410 IFSAADGAF
+410 IFSAADGAS

-424 TFDGWNEATSFTSTD
+424 TFDGWNEATSFTSAD
-439 LKNQMLTVTPSKE
+439 LKNQTLTVTPSKD
-452 YGKMTVRKY
+452 YDKMTVHKY
-461 FGNVTLE
+461 FGDVTLE

-474 KGSAESTTTTKVTT
+474 KGSAVSTTT
-488 TETAVTTTEAKTTT
+488 TETAVITTEAKTTT
-502 ETSTTTTPVVTT
+502 ETTTTTMPAVTT
-514 TIVTTVT
+514 TMVTTVT
-521 ETANGDVNGDGT
+521 EAVNGDVNGDGT
-533 MDLTDLVL
+533 TDLTDLVL
-541 LQKYLVRKGTMTVE
+541 LQKYLVRKGTLTAE

>member
-1 MTSLQKKLESALYSG
+1 
-16 YTKNRTESINSFEG
+16 
-30 GIFMQKTKK
+30 MQKTKK
-39 TMAGLLAATVLLGA
+39 TVAGLLAATVLLGA

-60 QVEPVSAAS
+60 QIEPVSAAS

-103 GITNFD
+103 GITDFN

-114 NNWTDSATYD
+114 NDWTDSTTYD

-156 IFDTTYVNGDVSGNM
+156 IFDTTYTDGDVSGNM
-171 MEAYQPDVIMLQIG
+171 MKVYQPDVIMLQIG

-225 NIDAIERYDWLGA
+225 DIDAAKKYDWLGA
-238 YEWTYGVS
+238 YQWTYGVS
-246 YKSDPE
+246 YESDPE

-294 SAGDLKDGVH
+294 SAGDLEDGVH
-304 PSEQGYAKMGQYW
+304 PNEQGYAKMGQYW

-331 PTTTPTATTTTTTE
+331 PTTTPTTTATTTTTTE

-354 TATDSTPVETTTSVQ
+354 TATDSTPAETTTSAQ
-369 TTTTAKPQTNPSG
+369 TTTTEPQTNPSG
-382 DSAFTLTDVAFDTDI
+382 DAAFTLTDVDFDTDI

-410 IFSAADGAF
+410 IFSAADGAS

-424 TFDGWNEATSFTSTD
+424 TFDGWNEATSFTSAD
-439 LKNQMLTVTPSKE
+439 LKNQTLTVTPSKD

-461 FGNVTLE
+461 FGDVTLE

-474 KGSAESTTTTKVTT
+474 KGSTVSTTT
-488 TETAVTTTEAKTTT
+488 TETAVITTEAKTTT
-502 ETSTTTTPVVTT
+502 ETTTTTMPAVTT
-514 TIVTTVT
+514 TMVTTVT
-521 ETANGDVNGDGT
+521 EAVNGDVNGDGT
-533 MDLTDLVL
+533 TDLTDLVM
-541 LQKYLVRKGTMTVE
+541 LQKYLVRKGTLTAE

>member
-1 MTSLQKKLESALYSG
+1 
-16 YTKNRTESINSFEG
+16 
-30 GIFMQKTKK
+30 MQKTKK
-39 TMAGLLAATVLLGA
+39 TMAGLLAATVLLGT

-103 GITNFD
+103 GITDFD

-114 NNWTDSATYD
+114 NNWTDSTTYD

-225 NIDAIERYDWLGA
+225 NIDAIKRYDWLGA
-238 YEWTYGVS
+238 YEWNYGVS
-246 YKSDPE
+246 HESDPE

-294 SAGDLKDGVH
+294 SAGDLEDGVH

-345 TTTTTTGTT
+345 TTTTTTTGTT

-382 DSAFTLTDVAFDTDI
+382 DAAFTLTDVAFDTDI
-397 DLQPYSDITSIDV
+397 DLQPYSNITSIDV

-452 YGKMTVRKY
+452 YGKMMVRKY
-461 FGNVTLE
+461 FGDVTLE

-502 ETSTTTTPVVTT
+502 ETSTTTT
-514 TIVTTVT
+514 IVTTVT

-533 MDLTDLVL
+533 TDLTDLVL
-541 LQKYLVRKGTMTVE
+541 LQKYLVRKGTLIAE

-580 LKHA
+580 LKQA

>member
-1 MTSLQKKLESALYSG
+1 MIGTAQPLPMTQH
-16 YTKNRTESINSFEG
+16 
-30 GIFMQKTKK
+30 MPV
-39 TMAGLLAATVLLGA
+39 TV
-53 TSVLQAV
+53 VMRF
-60 QVEPVSAAS
+60 
-69 DPVKIIAMGDSI
+69 K
-81 THGYING
+81 
-88 DNGYRKY
+88 
-95 FCYGLQQN
+95 
-103 GITNFD
+103 
-109 MVGPN
+109 
-114 NNWTDSATYD
+114 
-124 WNGTTITYDP
+124 
-134 AHAGYSGYAIQK
+134 K
-146 IGSRQGLQET
+146 IGNRQGLQET

-294 SAGDLKDGVH
+294 SAGDLEDGVH

-331 PTTTPTATTTTTTE
+331 PTTTPATTATTTTTTE

-354 TATDSTPVETTTSVQ
+354 TATDSTPAETTTSAQ
-369 TTTTAKPQTNPSG
+369 TTTTEPQTNPSG
-382 DSAFTLTDVAFDTDI
+382 DAAFTLTDVAFDTDI

-424 TFDGWNEATSFTSTD
+424 TFDGWNEATRFTSTD

-452 YGKMTVRKY
+452 YGKMMVRKY
-461 FGNVTLE
+461 FGDVTLE

-502 ETSTTTTPVVTT
+502 ETTTTTAPAVTT
-514 TIVTTVT
+514 IMVTTVT
-521 ETANGDVNGDGT
+521 EAVNGDVNGDGT
-533 MDLTDLVL
+533 ADLTDLVL
-541 LQKYLVRKGTMTVE
+541 LQKYLVRKGTLIAE

-580 LKHA
+580 LKQA